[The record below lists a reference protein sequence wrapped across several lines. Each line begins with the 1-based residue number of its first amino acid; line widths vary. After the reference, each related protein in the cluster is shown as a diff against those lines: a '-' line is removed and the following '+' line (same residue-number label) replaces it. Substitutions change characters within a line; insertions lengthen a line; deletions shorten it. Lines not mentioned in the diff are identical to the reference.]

1 MLNKALFAL
10 GGIGSPYWLAVDRH
24 VSSGLGVFANS
35 PVHTTVDSL
44 GNVFTVTHSFGLP
57 GTFQS
62 TTFRPTITKRNIN
75 GKVVASR
82 TLQKTINSQIV
93 TNSIVTND
101 ELGGSG
107 RAYLCGRSTDINT
120 GETDAV
126 IYCVDTFG
134 LNIQWSRR
142 YSLPGTAYTEFV
154 DLRLDETLG
163 RLIAVTS
170 PKYSANP
177 SGTIG
182 SAIITYDINGNLLSE
197 VQLPDNNYVSSLP
210 RGVEGDYFGNTSGTL
225 TRGILGTSGLSG
237 RQYKGLSPTTPYF
250 TGGPIYDADSNVD
263 DRYVALTPNP
273 LNTSNSVALIYATNI
288 AGLASRVFTGDS
300 AAISLES
307 GPGPTCFVVSSS
319 AGTALSVVF
328 KATTTPDFL
337 NLSWVNSIRIGIGG
351 VSPNILRNPV
361 IQEVFD
367 GLVISGTV
375 VAPGGSASVVLKV
388 PKDGSLRGIYD
399 YSATE
404 EVLFEYG
411 NTSIE
416 NTFTASYSQ
425 GPNPDS
431 QSYSASYGSVTGSS
445 ESAFFQN
452 TGSTLQ
458 SANRI
463 QVG

>member
-24 VSSGLGVFANS
+24 FSSGLPVLANS

-44 GNVFTVTHSFGLP
+44 GNVFTVTHSYGFP

-75 GKVVASR
+75 GNVVVSR
-82 TLQKTINSQIV
+82 TLQKTINSQII
-93 TNSIVTND
+93 TNSITTND
-101 ELGGSG
+101 VIGGAG
-107 RAYLCGRSTDINT
+107 RLYLCGRSTDINT

-126 IYCVDTFG
+126 IYCVGTNTLG
-134 LNIQWSRR
+134 IVWSRR
-142 YSLPGTAYTEFV
+142 YSLPGAAYTEFV
-154 DLRLDETLG
+154 DLRLDGGNLTV
-163 RLIAVTS
+163 VTS
-170 PKYSANP
+170 PKYSTNP
-177 SGTIG
+177 SDPTG
-182 SAIITYDINGNLLSE
+182 SAIITYDTNGNLVSE
-197 VQLPDNNYVSSLP
+197 FQLPDNNYVSSLP
-210 RGVEGDYFGNTSGTL
+210 RGVEADCFGSTSGTL
-225 TRGILGTSGLSG
+225 TRGIIGSTLVVG
-237 RQYKGLSPTTPYF
+237 RQYKGTTPGVNYF

-273 LNTSNSVALIYATNI
+273 LNTSNSVALIYATNVT
-288 AGLASRVFTGDS
+288 GLASKVFTGDS
-300 AAISLES
+300 AAISLEN
-307 GPGPTCFVVSSS
+307 GGAPTCFVVSSS
-319 AGTALSVVF
+319 SGTALSVVF
-328 KATTTPDFL
+328 AASNNPSLL
-337 NLSWVNSIRIGIGG
+337 NLSWANSIRIGIGG
-351 VSPNILRNPV
+351 VSPNILKNPT

-375 VAPGGSASVVLKV
+375 LTADGGASVVLKV

-404 EVLFEYG
+404 GVLFEYG
-411 NTSIE
+411 NTFKE
-416 NTFTASYSQ
+416 NIFTASYSP
-425 GPNPDS
+425 GLNPDS
-431 QSYSASYGSVTGSS
+431 QAYGAFYGSITGSS

-452 TGSTLQ
+452 TGGTVQ